1 MKLKIVN
8 IEEAALKDVRVAL
21 PGTGSVLK
29 RDNFEWTAFPLETT
43 FRTNRLIS
51 GLLEGWHR
59 TIVFDTVEYHE
70 DTENFLFLEGV
81 SLMLFC
87 DREGDRLLPE
97 SMKLVRIKPG
107 TQVEVKAGKCH
118 YVPIPE
124 TDRFRAYVVTPLQES
139 ILIPLAE
146 PVMSE

>member
-8 IEEAALKDVRVAL
+8 IEEADLKDVRVAL
-21 PGTGSVLK
+21 PNTGSVL
-29 RDNFEWTAFPLETT
+29 RRGNFEWTAFPVETV
-43 FRTNRLIS
+43 FKTNRLIS

-59 TIVFDTVEYHE
+59 MIEFDTVEYH
-70 DTENFLFLEGV
+70 DDAENFLFFEGV

-97 SMKLVRIKPG
+97 SMQLVRIMPG

-146 PVMSE
+146 SVVAE